1 MKLNYYL
8 SLAALIPAAILFVR
22 IYQLDHI
29 EKEPRR
35 LLGKLVLFGALA
47 AVPAALAQ
55 LLLTRAA
62 GAALGRSTV
71 WYLLLDNFVIVA
83 CSEELAK
90 LLPVRL
96 AAWDH
101 PAFDYRFDAVV
112 YSVSSALGF
121 AAVENILYVL
131 QSDLRTAVSRAIL
144 SVPGHFF
151 FAVSMGLLL
160 SRAKQAECCGQLRR
174 RRVLAL
180 LALAVPTLLHG
191 LWDFLLAAGS
201 RWAVIAFYAFVAAFF
216 ITADVCL
223 RRASRTDSRRENL
236 ASRTGCRFGIVE
248 QKTGRLRCSLPV
260 FRL

>member
-1 MKLNYYL
+1 M
-8 SLAALIPAAILFVR
+8 
-22 IYQLDHI
+22 
-29 EKEPRR
+29 
-35 LLGKLVLFGALA
+35 
-47 AVPAALAQ
+47 
-55 LLLTRAA
+55 
-62 GAALGRSTV
+62 

-96 AAWDH
+96 AAWGH
-101 PAFDYRFDAVV
+101 PAFDYRFDAIV

-174 RRVLAL
+174 RRMLAL

-223 RRASRTDSRRENL
+223 RRASRTDSRL
-236 ASRTGCRFGIVE
+236 
-248 QKTGRLRCSLPV
+248 
-260 FRL
+260 

>member
-1 MKLNYYL
+1 M
-8 SLAALIPAAILFVR
+8 
-22 IYQLDHI
+22 
-29 EKEPRR
+29 
-35 LLGKLVLFGALA
+35 LGKLVLFGALA

-101 PAFDYRFDAVV
+101 PAFDYRFDAIV

-121 AAVENILYVL
+121 AAVDNILYVL

-223 RRASRTDSRRENL
+223 RRASRTDSRL
-236 ASRTGCRFGIVE
+236 
-248 QKTGRLRCSLPV
+248 
-260 FRL
+260 

>member
-131 QSDLRTAVSRAIL
+131 QSDLRTAVSR
-144 SVPGHFF
+144 HFF

-174 RRVLAL
+174 RRMLAL

-223 RRASRTDSRRENL
+223 RRASRTDSRL
-236 ASRTGCRFGIVE
+236 
-248 QKTGRLRCSLPV
+248 
-260 FRL
+260 

>member
-35 LLGKLVLFGALA
+35 LLGKLILFGALA

-101 PAFDYRFDAVV
+101 PAFDYRFDAIV

-160 SRAKQAECCGQLRR
+160 SRR

-223 RRASRTDSRRENL
+223 RRASRTDSRL
-236 ASRTGCRFGIVE
+236 
-248 QKTGRLRCSLPV
+248 
-260 FRL
+260 

>member
-101 PAFDYRFDAVV
+101 PAFD
-112 YSVSSALGF
+112 
-121 AAVENILYVL
+121 
-131 QSDLRTAVSRAIL
+131 
-144 SVPGHFF
+144 
-151 FAVSMGLLL
+151 
-160 SRAKQAECCGQLRR
+160 
-174 RRVLAL
+174 
-180 LALAVPTLLHG
+180 
-191 LWDFLLAAGS
+191 
-201 RWAVIAFYAFVAAFF
+201 
-216 ITADVCL
+216 
-223 RRASRTDSRRENL
+223 
-236 ASRTGCRFGIVE
+236 
-248 QKTGRLRCSLPV
+248 
-260 FRL
+260 

>member
-174 RRVLAL
+174 RQTS
-180 LALAVPTLLHG
+180 AVMKN
-191 LWDFLLAAGS
+191 AATK
-201 RWAVIAFYAFVAAFF
+201 A
-216 ITADVCL
+216 
-223 RRASRTDSRRENL
+223 
-236 ASRTGCRFGIVE
+236 
-248 QKTGRLRCSLPV
+248 
-260 FRL
+260 

>member
-29 EKEPRR
+29 EKEPPR

-223 RRASRTDSRRENL
+223 RRASRTDSRL
-236 ASRTGCRFGIVE
+236 
-248 QKTGRLRCSLPV
+248 
-260 FRL
+260 

>member
-101 PAFDYRFDAVV
+101 PAFDYRFDAIV

-131 QSDLRTAVSRAIL
+131 QSDLRTAVSRA
-144 SVPGHFF
+144 HFF

-174 RRVLAL
+174 RRMLAL

-223 RRASRTDSRRENL
+223 RRASRTDRRL
-236 ASRTGCRFGIVE
+236 
-248 QKTGRLRCSLPV
+248 
-260 FRL
+260 